1 MWVNCALTYL
11 YINPSP
17 TRYFTSIRFWFFSS
31 PFSSTHYILSIG
43 QKMSRP
49 GDWNCRS
56 CQHLNFQR
64 RDSCQRCG
72 DVKSGGGGLD
82 FGAFNGG
89 RLGGGGSSF
98 GFGSATT
105 GSDVR
110 PGDWM
115 SFLLLEAADLTL
127 KCLAPGEVSDWEMAA
142 PALVV
147 VGGLDGNL
155 EIGFVPGTDATSITL
170 LAEWNVS
177 DAMPQETHT
186 REKKSIIQFLALLAA
201 ERERE
206 KTSPPVLL
214 YYFALI

>member
-1 MWVNCALTYL
+1 
-11 YINPSP
+11 
-17 TRYFTSIRFWFFSS
+17 
-31 PFSSTHYILSIG
+31 
-43 QKMSRP
+43 MSRP

-72 DVKSGGGGLD
+72 DVKSGGGGGLD

-110 PGDWM
+110 PGDWYC
-115 SFLLLEAADLTL
+115 AAGNCGAHNFASRSSCF
-127 KCLAPGEVSDWEMAA
+127 KCGAFKDEFAATGGGGGFDSEMTRSRGVSGWEMAG
-142 PALVV
+142 VV
-147 VGGLDGNL
+147 VVVVVVGLDGNL
-155 EIGFVPGTDATSITL
+155 EIGFVPGSDATSITL
-170 LAEWNVS
+170 LAEWNVL

-186 REKKSIIQFLALLAA
+186 REKKFLIIQFLALLLS
-201 ERERE
+201 E
-206 KTSPPVLL
+206 KEK
-214 YYFALI
+214 